1 MIYSKTIQ
9 YYELYCI
16 VYINNNIVGV
26 PQIHSYISLG
36 RSVCLL
42 VSQTILNALA
52 KT

>member
-1 MIYSKTIQ
+1 MIYTKTIQ
-9 YYELYCI
+9 YYEL
-16 VYINNNIVGV
+16 YINNNIVGV
-26 PQIHSYISLG
+26 PQIHSYISIG